1 MKKLGGIF
9 WAVLAA
15 LILGLACNKSE
26 EKKPGS
32 DSTPPTA
39 SESTGGGTGDSTSET
54 PPPSMDSLPANLKH
68 EGFAYYGLGNTGEL
82 GFEVISS
89 LAPGPSTG
97 NASSKLVAIEGGAA
111 KFITSRTGP
120 LAQLGDEELE
130 VRPDGIYNTRLGGE
144 PVEPAQLV
152 IPSELP
158 KGKTW
163 TTKGSVKLATGK
175 TLDQNIDYTVVGIE
189 KVTTKA
195 GEFDALKVTAK
206 GQIKF
211 DGKTSQSQ
219 VAAWYVKDLG
229 IVKMTIST
237 DVPKGTM
244 KVELLKKPGA

>member
-1 MKKLGGIF
+1 MKKVGGIF
-9 WAVLAA
+9 WAFLAA
-15 LILGLACNKSE
+15 LIFGLACNKPD
-26 EKKPGS
+26 EKKSDGDASGPAAAKSSEGEATGS
-32 DSTPPTA
+32 SP
-39 SESTGGGTGDSTSET
+39 ET
-54 PPPSMDSLPANLKH
+54 PPPPMDALPANLKH
-68 EGFAYYGLGNTGEL
+68 EGFAYYGLGNSGEL
-82 GFEVISS
+82 SFEVISS

-111 KFITSRTGP
+111 KFITTRTGP

-130 VRPDGIYNTRLGGE
+130 VRPDGIYNTRIGGE

-175 TLDQNIDYTVVGIE
+175 TLDQNIVYTVVGAE
-189 KVTTKA
+189 KTKTKA

-206 GQIKF
+206 GEIKF
-211 DGKTSQSQ
+211 DGKSSQSQ
-219 VAAWYVKDLG
+219 VAAWYVKDVG

-237 DVPKGTM
+237 NEPKGTM
-244 KVELLKKPGA
+244 TVELLKKPGS